1 MRRIFRQK
9 HIFEIALLM
18 EKIILKFSS
27 KNAYEIQPHNCAN
40 IALLGEFLLQLHI
53 WPIKALYC
61 YPKYHSFKTHLHPR
75 IMPQRPA
82 KLFINAGLML
92 NVSLSPKCPRTF
104 LKEAGF

>member
-40 IALLGEFLLQLHI
+40 IALLGEI
-53 WPIKALYC
+53 
-61 YPKYHSFKTHLHPR
+61 HLHLP
-75 IMPQRPA
+75 
-82 KLFINAGLML
+82 LDEN
-92 NVSLSPKCPRTF
+92 
-104 LKEAGF
+104 